1 LAGGAVG
8 FAPTSR
14 VSIWTE
20 VDGQLRTKTAGG
32 HSWVVVNETS
42 VEVYRGIWLKLSP
55 QLRSS
60 GSAGSAGSRRLGLA
74 ADLLPRTHWNV
85 NVAYNLDRTA
95 RVTTSTLIFQLHL
108 FM

>member
-1 LAGGAVG
+1 MARWGLR
-8 FAPTSR
+8 PRSR

-20 VDGQLRTKTAGG
+20 VDGQLQTKTAGG
-32 HSWVVVNETS
+32 RSWVVVNETS
-42 VEVYRGIWLKLSP
+42 IEVYRGIWLKLSP
-55 QLRSS
+55 QLRTS

-95 RVTTSTLIFQLHL
+95 RVTTSTLVFQLHL

>member
-1 LAGGAVG
+1 MG

-20 VDGQLRTKTAGG
+20 VDGQLQTKTAGG
-32 HSWVVVNETS
+32 RSWVVVNEMS
-42 VEVYRGIWLKLSP
+42 IEVYRGIWLKLSP
-55 QLRSS
+55 QLRTS
-60 GSAGSAGSRRLGLA
+60 GTAGSAGSRRLGLA
-74 ADLLPRTHWNV
+74 ADLLPCTHWNV

-95 RVTTSTLIFQLHL
+95 KVTTSTLIFQLHL